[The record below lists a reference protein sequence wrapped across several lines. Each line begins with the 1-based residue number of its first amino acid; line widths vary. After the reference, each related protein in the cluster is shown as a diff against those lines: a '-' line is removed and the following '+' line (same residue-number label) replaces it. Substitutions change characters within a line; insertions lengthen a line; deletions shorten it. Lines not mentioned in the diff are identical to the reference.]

1 MVLYIICVHSSS
13 CPTHQEPSLQ
23 VAEELAKAKEDADHA
38 HQEWRQMKEQLDR
51 TVAEKCQLEDKV
63 EDQKM
68 QAKKWKMQLDETTAK
83 LLQKQDEVNEL
94 KEQLE
99 TAQQLVQVPIN

>member
-38 HQEWRQMKEQLDR
+38 HQECRQMKEQLDR
-51 TVAEKCQLEDKV
+51 TVAEKCQL

-83 LLQKQDEVNEL
+83 LLQKQVRLTN
-94 KEQLE
+94 
-99 TAQQLVQVPIN
+99 